1 MVATPEWFGVRAR
14 LFRFAYIAPP
24 VSFRLYIYRDDDEW
38 PRLNTDSIRGNPCQ
52 SLSSLYLDT
61 KGDTYDPQNCIKLWH
76 VKFDQ
81 CGTSICTIR
90 RSNPLTQMYKILSQI
105 KGWDPTYGKIYDNL
119 THVDFKRFS
128 NITLQTNPS
137 SVSDRATL

>member
-1 MVATPEWFGVRAR
+1 MFQFYFMIILSKQNTPIQLFEIACVSNQMVATPEWFGVRAR

-105 KGWDPTYGKIYDNL
+105 KG
-119 THVDFKRFS
+119 
-128 NITLQTNPS
+128 
-137 SVSDRATL
+137 